1 MRINNP
7 LDDIFQNRHTI
18 RILRQLVLFPSK
30 VITGRGLARELGMNH
45 ATCIRALD
53 SLADTGA
60 ISRKTVGKSSVF
72 EIPQDS
78 ILYKDLLKPLFDK
91 EANLL
96 NELVE
101 ILSEGIRQHIISIY
115 VFGSVARAEDTA
127 VSDIDIAIILKAGV
141 DKKKLEETSGE
152 NERRIY
158 RLYRIGTN
166 VLLYSSDEFRRMK
179 ESRHGLAREI
189 LSEGVLVYGKE
200 Q

>member
-1 MRINNP
+1 MRVNNP
-7 LDDIFQNRHTI
+7 LDDIFQNGHAI

-53 SLADTGA
+53 SLVDTGA
-60 ISRKTVGKSSVF
+60 ISRMTVGKSSVY

-78 ILYKDLLKPLFDK
+78 VLYDGLLKPLFDK

-141 DKKKLEETSGE
+141 DKKKLVETLGE

-166 VLLYSSDEFRRMK
+166 VLLYSSDEFMKMK
-179 ESRHGLAREI
+179 ESGHALARDI
-189 LSEGVLVYGKE
+189 LSEGLLAYGKE

>member
-7 LDDIFQNRHTI
+7 LDDVFQNRNAV
-18 RILRQLVLFPSK
+18 RVLRQLVLFPSK

-45 ATCIRALD
+45 ATCIKALD
-53 SLADTGA
+53 SLANIGA
-60 ISRKTVGKSSVF
+60 ISRKTVGKSSVY

-78 ILYKDLLKPLFDK
+78 VLCKDLLRPLFER

-101 ILSEGIRQHIISIY
+101 ILAEGIRRQAVSIY

-127 VSDIDIAIILKAGV
+127 VSDVDIAIILKAGV
-141 DKKKLEETSGE
+141 EKKQLEGTLEE
-152 NERRIY
+152 NERRVC
-158 RLYRIGTN
+158 RLYRVGTN
-166 VLLYSSDEFRRMK
+166 VLLYSSDEFRRMRK
-179 ESRHGLAREI
+179 SGHALARGI
-189 LSEGVLVYGKE
+189 LSEGLLVYGKE